1 MPIKEMQVEELEAR
15 QAELAEMGTDE
26 VSTEEIESRAAELE
40 AIKAELETR
49 KEAAKAAEEARI
61 SVANGKGEIKEE
73 HKEEKNMEEIR
84 NSVEYMNAY
93 ANYLKTG
100 DDRECRSLLTT
111 NAGSGTIPVP
121 VILQEMIETAWEK
134 DEILSRVN
142 KTYIRGNLKVP
153 FELSA
158 DGAYIHA
165 EGSTAPTEESLTFG
179 LVTLTPETIKKW
191 VSFSDEVQDMKGE
204 EFLRYIYEELTY
216 RVSKKLAEECL
227 DDITTANAT
236 NGSTAI
242 GVPQVTAEPSV
253 VAIPTAVANLGEDAR
268 DVCVIMNRLTEV
280 EFLTAYAAGN
290 FAVDPFAGLPRV
302 YSSHLPAYTTADE
315 GAVYAIVGDLK
326 GMQVNYPSGDGM
338 VIKYD
343 DLTKKTLDIV
353 EVLGRQYAGHGIT
366 KLGRFVNL
374 KKPAAS
380 TEGPLA

>member
-1 MPIKEMQVEELEAR
+1 MTI
-15 QAELAEMGTDE
+15 
-26 VSTEEIESRAAELE
+26 EEIMERRE
-40 AIKAELETR
+40 AIKAEMETDGADLDALEEEVR
-49 KEAAKAAEEARI
+49 SLKQAEEEIRSAAAEDAEKRRKIAEGL
-61 SVANGKGEIKEE
+61 VGEVVKEK
-73 HKEEKNMEEIR
+73 HEEEPPMEEIR
-84 NSVEYMNAY
+84 NSKAY
-93 ANYLKTG
+93 IDAFANYLKTG

-111 NAGSGTIPVP
+111 NANSGGSIPVP

-242 GVPQVTAEPSV
+242 GVPQVTAAPSV

-302 YSSHLPAYTTADE
+302 YSSHLPAYNTADE

-380 TEGPLA
+380 TDAPA